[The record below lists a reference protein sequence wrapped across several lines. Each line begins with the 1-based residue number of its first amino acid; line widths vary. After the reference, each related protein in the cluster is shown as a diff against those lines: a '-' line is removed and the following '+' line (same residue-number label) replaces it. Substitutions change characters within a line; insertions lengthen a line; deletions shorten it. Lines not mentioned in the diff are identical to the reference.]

1 LISVSL
7 RDAILALVVV
17 AALLAAGLC
26 LLVYFAQERLIFFPQ
41 RLDEHAALGIQQLYP
56 RSEAFE
62 LVVEDGVRL
71 RGWFVPGT
79 AQRPL
84 PLIIYLGGNAEELSW
99 LLPEFSRVPDWAT
112 LLVNYRG
119 YGLSQGQP
127 SERILYRDALALYDH
142 MTRRPDVDPGR
153 VVVIGRSLGTGVATY
168 LASQRPVAGLVL
180 ISPYDSL
187 VQVARDAY
195 PFLPVGLLLRH
206 RFDSAARAPL
216 IRAPLLALVAAQDDV
231 VRPERSRQLV
241 QVWGGPAHLEVLDG
255 FDHNAVQSHPD
266 YWKLIRAFLA
276 ECAVAPSTAPPR

>member
-7 RDAILALVVV
+7 RDAILSLLVV
-17 AALLAAGLC
+17 AALLAAGIC
-26 LLVYFAQERLIFFPQ
+26 LLVSLAQERLIFFPQ
-41 RLDEHAALGIQQLYP
+41 RLDQHAALGIQQLYP

-62 LVVEDGVRL
+62 LAVEDGVRL
-71 RGWFVPGT
+71 RGWFVVGP
-79 AQRPL
+79 AQRPW
-84 PLIIYLGGNAEELSW
+84 PLIIYFGGNAEELSW
-99 LLPEFSRVPDWAT
+99 LVPEFSRVPDWAA

-142 MTRRPDVDPGR
+142 MTRRSDVDPGR
-153 VVVIGRSLGTGVATY
+153 VIVIGRSLGTGVATY

-231 VRPERSRQLV
+231 VRPERSRRLV
-241 QVWGGPAHLEVLDG
+241 QVWGGPAQLEVLDG
-255 FDHNAVQSHPD
+255 VDHNAVQSHSD

-276 ECAVAPSTAPPR
+276 ERAVAPSTAPPR